1 MKILLY
7 SSVFFPSLGGIETIT
22 ATLAEN
28 LTLLGHE
35 CIVITETPNNDDQLF
50 DYEVVRQPTWK
61 QRLALTREC
70 DIVHSNGASV
80 AIYPCARLSNK
91 PFVWTHNGYQVSCV
105 DGLGWVDGEATPMTP
120 MASLA
125 YHFRKRG
132 WFYGLKESVKLGIR
146 RYVANNVDLNI
157 AATHWV
163 AKRQPLKNQVV
174 AYTPY
179 PLNRFKSA
187 NRTSSNWKYDF
198 IYVGRLV
205 SEKGLPE
212 LINAFNLLV
221 STPSCQDKKL
231 VIVGSG
237 GMKDQ
242 LEKMTQE
249 LHLQANVSFLG
260 SKFGSELVDIINQSS
275 IGVVPSAY
283 EEPMGGV
290 SLELLAAGKNII
302 VSENG
307 GHAECV
313 GAAGLK
319 FKNGDAKSL
328 YKCML
333 KLLTND
339 ILANEQREKALIQLK
354 LFDEMELT
362 KKYLHIYINVIEKY
376 KG

>member
-28 LTLLGHE
+28 LTLLGYE
-35 CIVITETPNNDDQLF
+35 CLVITETCSDDDQLF
-50 DYEVVRQPTWK
+50 GYKVFRQPTWK

-80 AIYPCARLSNK
+80 AMYPYARLSNK

-132 WFYGLKESVKLGIR
+132 LFYAFKESVKLGLR
-146 RYVANNVDLNI
+146 RYVANHVDLNI
-157 AATHWV
+157 AATHWI

-179 PLNRFKSA
+179 PLNRFKGA
-187 NRTSSNWKYDF
+187 DTSSDWKYDF

-221 STPSCQDKKL
+221 STPRYQDQKL
-231 VIVGSG
+231 AIVGSG
-237 GMKDQ
+237 RMKNQ
-242 LEKMTQE
+242 LEKMTKD
-249 LHLQANVSFLG
+249 LSLQANVSFLG
-260 SKFGSELVDIINQSS
+260 SKFGSELVDIINQAK
-275 IGVVPSAY
+275 IGIVPSAY

-302 VSENG
+302 VSEDG

-313 GAAGLK
+313 GDAGMK

-328 YKCML
+328 YECML
-333 KLLTND
+333 KLLND
-339 ILANEQREKALIQLK
+339 DTLASEQRENALPQLK

-362 KKYLHIYINVIEKY
+362 KKYLHIYTDVIKKY
-376 KG
+376 KE